1 VESAAIGLMAGRF
14 AAAER
19 LGRAISPLPHTT
31 ALGALINHITGGHI
45 ETIDEGPRSFQPM
58 NVNFGLFPPL
68 DITPKA
74 EDGKRLRG
82 PAKAAAKKRALTDRA
97 RADLSEWCSEKVLPA
112 AAE

>member
-1 VESAAIGLMAGRF
+1 MAGRF

-19 LGRAISPLPHTT
+19 LGHSIRSLPVTT

-45 ETIDEGPRSFQPM
+45 ETLDEGPRSFQPM

-68 DITPKA
+68 ERMPRP

-82 PAKAAAKKRALTDRA
+82 AAKAIARKRALTDRA
-97 RADLSEWCSEKVLPA
+97 RADLSAWLAGQALSI